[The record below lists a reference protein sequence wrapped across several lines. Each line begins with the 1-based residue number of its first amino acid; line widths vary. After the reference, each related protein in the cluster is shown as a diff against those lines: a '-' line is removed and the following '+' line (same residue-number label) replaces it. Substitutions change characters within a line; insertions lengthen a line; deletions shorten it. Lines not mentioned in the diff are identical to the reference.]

1 MFGAGVAYDEVR
13 YNYI

>member
-1 MFGAGVAYDEVR
+1 MQVR